1 MTNEKI
7 VEDSINAIR
16 FLSADAIQKASSG
29 HPGLPLGC
37 AALAYEIFANHINH
51 TPKNPAWENR
61 DRFILSG
68 GHGSM
73 LLYSILHLFGYENM
87 DIEAIK
93 NFRQENS
100 NTPGHPEYGHTIGVE
115 ATTGPLGQ
123 GMAMA
128 VGMAIASEHMAATFN
143 KENFKIVD
151 NYTYVLGGDGCLME
165 GISSE
170 AFSLAGDL
178 ALSKLIVLYD
188 SNQICIEG
196 STDGV
201 FGEDVAKRM
210 EAFGFN
216 VLFVNDGND
225 LEEISV
231 AIQKAK
237 SQDEKP
243 SFIIVKTKIGFGCPN
258 KEGSEKAHGE
268 PLGEENIALMKENF
282 NWKYDKFEIPKEV
295 YAHYKE
301 KLKRTNEAYEKWTAL
316 IEEYKKEYPKM
327 WEKWE
332 KYHTPINVY
341 DYLEED
347 DLFEKV
353 EKDEAT
359 RSSSG
364 VILNKLANKI
374 ENIIGGSADLAPS
387 NKSFMDKF
395 AIFSKKERMG
405 RNIRYGVR
413 EQAMA
418 AIANG
423 IALYGGLK
431 TYVATFF
438 VFSDYT
444 KPMARLSAL
453 MKLPITY
460 IYTHDSIGVGED
472 GPTHEPIEQL
482 AQFRA
487 MPGMTVIRPC
497 DRKET
502 AAAWKYAIESVDE
515 PVALVLTRQNLA
527 QQENSTKDIS
537 KGAYILQ
544 KESKDLDVILM
555 SSGSE
560 VAICVEAAKELEK
573 EGISTRVVSI
583 PSFELFDRQSESYK
597 ESILPK
603 TCRNRVSIEAAS
615 TLSWG
620 KYVGLDGKSIGID
633 TFGASAPAKVL
644 FEHFKITKENVVE
657 SAKKLLEKNV

>member
-231 AIQKAK
+231 AIQRAK

-282 NWKYDKFEIPKEV
+282 NWKYDKFEIPEEV
-295 YAHYKE
+295 YAHYEE
-301 KLKRTNEAYEKWTAL
+301 KLKRANEAYEKWTAL
-316 IEEYKKEYPKM
+316 VEEYKKEYPKM

-332 KYHTPINVY
+332 KYHAPINVY

-395 AIFSKKERMG
+395 SIFSKEERIG

-487 MPGMTVIRPC
+487 MPGITVIRPC
-497 DRKET
+497 DRSET

-537 KGAYILQ
+537 KGAYILK

-560 VAICVEAAKELEK
+560 VALCVEAAKELEK